1 VKLDQKVFGKYVQ
14 STIWPVMRKIEDDKV
29 YQVVIKECNGRSI
42 PQNSISHAWY
52 NEIAETLGDRTPLEA
67 KCESKAWCG
76 IPIMLAEDQ
85 DFREQYESLIKGRFT
100 VEEKLKLMRWFP
112 VTSLMEKPQFAQYLE
127 AMREHWGKAG
137 VTLLYPEDL
146 QRFDYP
152 ESKRA

>member
-1 VKLDQKVFGKYVQ
+1 MKLDQKVFGKYVQ

-67 KCESKAWCG
+67 KCESKLFLG
-76 IPIMLAEDQ
+76 VPILRAEDE
-85 DFREQYESLIKGRFT
+85 DFRESYDRLFKNRFN
-100 VEEKLKLMRWFP
+100 VEEKLEIMKSFE
-112 VTSLMEKPQFAQYLE
+112 VTSLMEKPQFTQYLE

-146 QRFDYP
+146 QRIDYP